1 MTFDEF
7 ISARLTA
14 LVRYATVVSCDPHLG
29 EDIAQ
34 EVLVRAHARWSRI
47 GGLDAPE
54 QYVKRMIVN
63 EFLSWRRRRAASLVP
78 LARES
83 LDALAVP
90 APDPTLARDERDV
103 MLRAIATLP
112 PRQRAAVA
120 LRYYDDVND
129 EQIAELLGC
138 RIGTVRSLISRAL
151 ATLRTSLPTPLVAG
165 SWRHS

>member
-7 ISARLTA
+7 ISARLGA
-14 LVRYATVVSCDPHLG
+14 LVRYATVVTCDPHLG
-29 EDIAQ
+29 EDITQ
-34 EVLVRAHARWSRI
+34 EVLVRAHARWGRI

-54 QYVKRMIVN
+54 QYVKRMVVN

-90 APDPTLARDERDV
+90 VPDPTAARDERDL

-120 LRYYDDVND
+120 LRYYEDLDD

-138 RIGTVRSLISRAL
+138 RTGTVRSLISRAL
-151 ATLRTSLPTPLVAG
+151 ATLRGSLSVPLMAT
-165 SWRHS
+165 SWRQS